1 MEHKQPTTKDLI
13 NEGVHSSNLGK
24 GGATKNIQSEAVL
37 MDVEPSGVLVSHHNN
52 LHRNDSSVI
61 GGMSEVLKKSMESLV
76 GLGQPT
82 YTMPMQ
88 TASFV

>member
-1 MEHKQPTTKDLI
+1 MH
-13 NEGVHSSNLGK
+13 GSNLGK

-61 GGMSEVLKKSMESLV
+61 GGMSEVLKKKHGEFGGSGSANL
-76 GLGQPT
+76 
-82 YTMPMQ
+82 YN
-88 TASFV
+88 ANANS